1 MQVNTNGVIS
11 FREPFVNFIT
21 QSFPLA
27 SNNVLLAPFWDDID
41 ISRGGQILFRTTT
54 DPAIID
60 IVGNTISDSISFG
73 DFFSP
78 EVVFIATWN
87 MVPQFSSTN
96 SAEVGSQSVLCKSPL
111 VKTHCVSTSN

>member
-11 FREPFVNFIT
+11 FRKRFVNFIT

-27 SNNVLLAPFWDDID
+27 SNNVLLAPFWDNID

-60 IVGNTISDSISFG
+60 TVGSIASNSISFG
-73 DFFSP
+73 DVFSP

-87 MVPQFSSTN
+87 MVPSLSSAN
-96 SAEVGSQSVLCKSPL
+96 SAKVSSGQIILCKI
-111 VKTHCVSTSN
+111 